1 MMRKITIPLLLQL
14 SLAVVIVAQILTIAI
29 PLPILQ
35 IYAQQQSNTGTSD
48 ISQSLGQLIN
58 SVALLV
64 GVVAPLIVS
73 GLAYVK
79 SKSQDPKINQAIET
93 GIHVGR
99 IATATANK
107 ALENKQNIVSLI
119 EVGLKTA
126 PQEVQQAIDEKK
138 ALIDKLNKEIQATEA
153 QIKRIAPMIPGQANA
168 DTIPDLPREEDF
180 KSS

>member
-1 MMRKITIPLLLQL
+1 
-14 SLAVVIVAQILTIAI
+14 
-29 PLPILQ
+29 
-35 IYAQQQSNTGTSD
+35 
-48 ISQSLGQLIN
+48 
-58 SVALLV
+58 LV

-126 PQEVQQAIDEKK
+126 PPEVQQAIDEKK

-180 KSS
+180 KTS

>member
-1 MMRKITIPLLLQL
+1 MVLTMVLISFP
-14 SLAVVIVAQILTIAI
+14 VFHIL
-29 PLPILQ
+29 
-35 IYAQQQSNTGTSD
+35 AQQQGANTGTTTTT
-48 ISQSLGQLIN
+48 SQSLGELIN

-79 SKSQDPKINQAIET
+79 AKSQDPKIKEAAET

-107 ALENKQNIVSLI
+107 ALENKQNIKELL
-119 EVGLKTA
+119 ELGLSVA
-126 PQEVQQAIDEKK
+126 PEDARRALAEKQ

-153 QIKRIAPMIPGQANA
+153 QIKRITPMIPGQANA
-168 DTIPDLPREEDF
+168 DTIPDLPREKDF
-180 KSS
+180 

>member
-29 PLPILQ
+29 PLSMLQ

-126 PQEVQQAIDEKK
+126 PQEVQQTIDEKK

-180 KSS
+180 KTS

>member
-29 PLPILQ
+29 PLPMLQ

-153 QIKRIAPMIPGQANA
+153 QLKRIAPMIPGQANA

-180 KSS
+180 KTS

>member
-1 MMRKITIPLLLQL
+1 MRKITTILLLLQL
-14 SLAVVIVAQILTIAI
+14 SLAAVIVLQVLTMAI
-29 PLPILQ
+29 PLPILR
-35 IYAQQQSNTGTSD
+35 IYAQQQSNTGTTG
-48 ISQSLGQLIN
+48 ISQSLGELIN

-126 PQEVQQAIDEKK
+126 PPEVQQAIDEKK

-180 KSS
+180 KTS

>member
-29 PLPILQ
+29 PLPMLQ

-138 ALIDKLNKEIQATEA
+138 ALIDKLNKEIQATDA

-180 KSS
+180 KTS

>member
-1 MMRKITIPLLLQL
+1 MKKITTLLLLQL
-14 SLAVVIVAQILTIAI
+14 SLAAVIVVQILTVAI
-29 PLPILQ
+29 PFPILQ
-35 IYAQQQSNTGTSD
+35 ISAQQQNNTGTTG
-48 ISQSLGQLIN
+48 ISQSLSELIN

-119 EVGLKTA
+119 EVGLKDA
-126 PQEVQQAIDEKK
+126 PHEAQQGIDEKK
-138 ALIDKLNKEIQATEA
+138 ELIDKLNKEIQATEA
-153 QIKRIAPMIPGQANA
+153 QIKQITPMIPGQANA
-168 DTIPDLPREEDF
+168 DTIPDLPREADF
-180 KSS
+180 KTS

>member
-1 MMRKITIPLLLQL
+1 MKKITTLLLLQL
-14 SLAVVIVAQILTIAI
+14 SLAAVIVLQILTMAI

-35 IYAQQQSNTGTSD
+35 IYAQQQSNTGTAG
-48 ISQSLGQLIN
+48 ISQSLSELIN

-79 SKSQDPKINQAIET
+79 AKSQDPKINQAIDT

-107 ALENKQNIVSLI
+107 ALENKQNIISLI
-119 EVGLKTA
+119 EVGLKAA
-126 PQEVQQAIDEKK
+126 PHEAQQAIDEKK

-153 QIKRIAPMIPGQANA
+153 QIKRITPMIPGQANA

-180 KSS
+180 KTS

>member
-1 MMRKITIPLLLQL
+1 MRKITILLLLQL

-180 KSS
+180 KTS

>member
-1 MMRKITIPLLLQL
+1 MRKITTILLLLQL
-14 SLAVVIVAQILTIAI
+14 SLAAVIVLQVLTMAI
-29 PLPILQ
+29 PLPILR
-35 IYAQQQSNTGTSD
+35 IYAQQQSNTGTTG
-48 ISQSLGQLIN
+48 ISQSLGELIN

-126 PQEVQQAIDEKK
+126 PPEVQKAIDEKK

-180 KSS
+180 KTS

>member
-1 MMRKITIPLLLQL
+1 MMRKITILLLLQL

-35 IYAQQQSNTGTSD
+35 IYAQPQNNTGTSD

-79 SKSQDPKINQAIET
+79 SKSQDPKINEAIDMGT
-93 GIHVGR
+93 YVGQM
-99 IATATANK
+99 ATTISNK

-168 DTIPDLPREEDF
+168 DTISDLPREEDF
-180 KSS
+180 KTS